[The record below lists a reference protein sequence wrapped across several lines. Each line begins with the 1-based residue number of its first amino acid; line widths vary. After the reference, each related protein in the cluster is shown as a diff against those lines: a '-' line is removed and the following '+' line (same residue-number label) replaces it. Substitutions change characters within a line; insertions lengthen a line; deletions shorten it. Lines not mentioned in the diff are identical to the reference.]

1 MVKKFKITGLDC
13 ANCARELEEE
23 LSKIKGMNSCRIGFI
38 TSKITI
44 DADDSV
50 FNEVLNQAKKIALHF
65 EDGVVIEG
73 E

>member
-23 LSKIKGMNSCRIGFI
+23 LSKIKGINSCRIAFL
-38 TSKITI
+38 TSKIII
-44 DADDSV
+44 DANDDV
-50 FNEVLNQAKKIALHF
+50 FNDVLVKAKQIAKHF
-65 EDGVVIEG
+65 EDGVVIKG